1 MALAR
6 VVPPM
11 ALFQQGSRPTRAK
24 DDPLALAEACGA
36 FIDATPTPFHLA
48 YEAATQLEAAGFV
61 EAKETAAWRPL
72 LKPGGKYYYVR
83 GGSLVAFVVGPAYQA
98 GNGFNI
104 VGAHTDSPVL
114 KLKPSSKKSA
124 HGYLQVNAETYG
136 GGLWH
141 TWFDRELSLA
151 GAVVVRE
158 PDGSFAKKLVHVK
171 RALLRVPTLCIHLQ
185 SADER
190 GKFAPNKETHM
201 QPILGMIGEGLNKTA
216 ATEAEKAAADEAA
229 AKEKE
234 LDPRHAPELLK
245 LLAAEL
251 GCDATDIQD
260 FELTLCDTLPCAVW
274 GLGEEF
280 FSGPRLDNQV
290 HCWQAITALREH
302 GAALPPADG
311 SVSLIVLFDHEE
323 VGSDSPTGASG
334 PLVSEVMQRITS
346 CFAEDTPHASSEA
359 LLVTIRNSF
368 LVSADAAHAVHPNYA
383 EKHEAN
389 HKPKLNQGLTIKTND
404 NMRYATNGETG
415 FFIRELGRR
424 AGQGIQEFVV
434 RNDCPC
440 GSTIGPIISARTG
453 LRTVDVGIPSWS
465 MHSVRETVGVADI
478 ASCLV
483 LFRAFFTSFAELDQQ
498 CSFKSVCRPCGFL
511 PKNGEAH
518 K

>member
-1 MALAR
+1 
-6 VVPPM
+6 M

-290 HCWQAITALREH
+290 RCPPPPPPPPSPRMHC
-302 GAALPPADG
+302 
-311 SVSLIVLFDHEE
+311 
-323 VGSDSPTGASG
+323 
-334 PLVSEVMQRITS
+334 PL
-346 CFAEDTPHASSEA
+346 C
-359 LLVTIRNSF
+359 
-368 LVSADAAHAVHPNYA
+368 
-383 EKHEAN
+383 
-389 HKPKLNQGLTIKTND
+389 
-404 NMRYATNGETG
+404 
-415 FFIRELGRR
+415 
-424 AGQGIQEFVV
+424 
-434 RNDCPC
+434 
-440 GSTIGPIISARTG
+440 AR
-453 LRTVDVGIPSWS
+453 L
-465 MHSVRETVGVADI
+465 
-478 ASCLV
+478 
-483 LFRAFFTSFAELDQQ
+483 
-498 CSFKSVCRPCGFL
+498 
-511 PKNGEAH
+511 
-518 K
+518 